1 MDIWFFFN
9 DHAGQSFV
17 NTTWNLKQNLMKDYS
32 DTKVIFPFF
41 FFLQLHFQKSSAVF
55 SFISLLNQDGHMLVH
70 MPNGS
75 GKGSLHLVP
84 MYPMK

>member
-1 MDIWFFFN
+1 
-9 DHAGQSFV
+9 
-17 NTTWNLKQNLMKDYS
+17 MKDYS
-32 DTKVIFPFF
+32 DTKFIFSFFF

-75 GKGSLHLVP
+75 GKGSLLFASCAYVP
-84 MYPMK
+84 NEINFPLGMSVPKFRISTQRFPN